1 MAVYGELGRLPL
13 SVICKLRS
21 LNFWLKI
28 KKNINSP
35 IYTAYM
41 DQCAN
46 TNGNCWSRRINSII
60 DNLGFSYLLNNFD
73 IEKNYMSLFLKT
85 RISDQFKQEW
95 STSVNSMSKLDYYV
109 KFKTTFCYEDYIDKL
124 NNDSL
129 RKYFSRLRL
138 CSHSLEIEFGR
149 YNGDDRNNRLC
160 KLCNQKVVES
170 EYHFLLCC
178 TKYETVRKKY
188 LGHIS
193 WPTVHK
199 FNLLMSTKKKTT
211 MIKLSKFIKEAFE
224 IRESA
229 LKNLINV

>member
-1 MAVYGELGRLPL
+1 M
-13 SVICKLRS
+13 
-21 LNFWLKI
+21 
-28 KKNINSP
+28 
-35 IYTAYM
+35 
-41 DQCAN
+41 
-46 TNGNCWSRRINSII
+46 
-60 DNLGFSYLLNNFD
+60 
-73 IEKNYMSLFLKT
+73 
-85 RISDQFKQEW
+85 
-95 STSVNSMSKLDYYV
+95 
-109 KFKTTFCYEDYIDKL
+109 
-124 NNDSL
+124 
-129 RKYFSRLRL
+129 RL

-149 YNGDDRNNRLC
+149 YNGVDRNNRLC

-178 TKYETVRKKY
+178 TKYDTVRKKY